1 MPKFIPKEHQKPFVK
16 IFEQLC
22 RSRQPWQVWAD
33 FVTMFAIAISNSLDK
48 ERAEPRERRYLE
60 LATGYQPKE
69 QQLITQLVT
78 ATVEALDTNQ
88 EQDFLGDLYMSLGM
102 GNHWRGQFF
111 TPYHLCQAMAE
122 MSLVDADEQIR
133 RQGWMSILD
142 PACGA
147 GATLIAAA
155 NTLRRAGINYQER
168 ALFVG
173 QDIDPVVAMMCYIQL
188 SLLGCPGYVAV
199 GNSLTNPLT
208 GHPLLPE
215 CQSGGRYLDYS
226 GLFYNEMGYETG
238 VCCRRSWGVALQAPM
253 PDDRGGSCMKH
264 RGLPQGMTYAQKLA
278 HDRAIAAGIK
288 QAATDAALQI
298 EADTRV
304 QRAMWLMVCSMAD
317 AFGLGPKR
325 VQRFFDAFQANSE
338 ELERMT
344 QEVDAD
350 YAYDKLRQKAEQ
362 VTGIKIQ
369 YLYEHEAIAARLK
382 HEKEGLV
389 LDAESDQ

>member
-1 MPKFIPKEHQKPFVK
+1 
-16 IFEQLC
+16 
-22 RSRQPWQVWAD
+22 
-33 FVTMFAIAISNSLDK
+33 
-48 ERAEPRERRYLE
+48 
-60 LATGYQPKE
+60 
-69 QQLITQLVT
+69 
-78 ATVEALDTNQ
+78 
-88 EQDFLGDLYMSLGM
+88 
-102 GNHWRGQFF
+102 
-111 TPYHLCQAMAE
+111 
-122 MSLVDADEQIR
+122 
-133 RQGWMSILD
+133 
-142 PACGA
+142 
-147 GATLIAAA
+147 
-155 NTLRRAGINYQER
+155 
-168 ALFVG
+168 
-173 QDIDPVVAMMCYIQL
+173 
-188 SLLGCPGYVAV
+188 
-199 GNSLTNPLT
+199 
-208 GHPLLPE
+208 
-215 CQSGGRYLDYS
+215 
-226 GLFYNEMGYETG
+226 
-238 VCCRRSWGVALQAPM
+238 
-253 PDDRGGSCMKH
+253 MKH